1 MRKLPS
7 LRSMHYFEAV
17 ARHGSFTEAAKE
29 LFVSQAAVSHQ
40 VKLLEQE
47 LGTPVIERTT
57 RHLKLTQKGEALFSA
72 VSQALNILADT
83 TTKIRSSLE
92 AEASQV
98 NLTVTPF
105 FSAHWLIKRL
115 PNFSKEKGSR
125 VQFKLHHS
133 FNAPIRQMHGG
144 AESYQAYVTYG
155 SGSWDGFQA
164 DYLFSADLVPM
175 CSPNLLSGQTR
186 LASPEDILK
195 YPLVHEF
202 NYEWWAQWFEQ
213 AGVRGSAVNLG
224 PIIDDPNVLIGA
236 ALGLQG
242 FVLGPPLFY
251 REHIKSGM
259 LITPLGEEIR
269 IPIDYYFLIPTAGTV
284 SKETLKLKSWVMDEV
299 SKFHAEEPESL
310 PDRRRIGQVLSPVM
324 G

>member
-7 LRSMHYFEAV
+7 LRSMQYFEAV

-29 LFVSQAAVSHQ
+29 LLVSQAAVSHQ
-40 VKLLEQE
+40 VKILEQE

-57 RHLKLTQKGEALFSA
+57 RHLKLTQKGEALFAA
-72 VSQALNILADT
+72 VSEALNILADMT
-83 TTKIRSSLE
+83 TRIRSSLE

-115 PNFSKEKGSR
+115 PSFSKEKGSR
-125 VQFKLHHS
+125 VQFNLHHS
-133 FNAPIRQMHGG
+133 FDAPARQVPGG
-144 AESYQAYVTYG
+144 ADSYQAYVTYG
-155 SGSWDGFQA
+155 SGTWDGFQA

-175 CSPNLLSGQTR
+175 CSPALLSGRTR
-186 LASPEDILK
+186 LSAPEDILK

-202 NYEWWAQWFEQ
+202 NYEFWGRWFEL
-213 AGVRGSAVNLG
+213 AGVSRSAVNLG

-259 LITPLGEEIR
+259 LITPLGEDIQ
-269 IPIDYYFLIPTAGTV
+269 IPIDYYFLVPTAGSV
-284 SKETLKLKSWVMDEV
+284 SKETLQLKNWVMDEV

-310 PDRRRIGQVLSPVM
+310 PDRRRTG
-324 G
+324 